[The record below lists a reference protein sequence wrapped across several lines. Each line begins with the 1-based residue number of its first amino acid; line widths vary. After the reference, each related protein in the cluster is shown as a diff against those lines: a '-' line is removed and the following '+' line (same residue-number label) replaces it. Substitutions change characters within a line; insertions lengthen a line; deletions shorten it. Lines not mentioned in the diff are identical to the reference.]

1 MEIIKEDKLAKC
13 KHILKKFYNT
23 NISNPKQANT
33 IEDKLDTNHPL
44 QNTDSRYLEGKNK
57 QIDSLQTP
65 KPDVDLQ
72 KSAKRNEFEKE
83 LKMIEQ
89 LHQKE
94 IGDFS
99 RLESIRNYLIDGM
112 PLLHEDSV
120 YLSEQYNQL
129 RKVIGIKKE
138 FEGEKTAKKRTA
150 PLKPQAILID
160 DVEETPTHD
169 FDSLSKT
176 ISNIIKNST
185 PHFTIGIYGEW
196 GTGKTTLMKSIE
208 KNLSNAN
215 IQDSDQSFLPIWFN
229 AWKYERE
236 ENLATVSLMMTVGY
250 AMDGHEVFDP
260 LSKTIFKGL
269 TIVGKD
275 VMQQIA
281 MQAVSKN
288 REVSDTEIEEKI
300 SHLNKLYRD
309 SVYYDGLDR
318 IRKQMESIREE
329 KGDYRVV
336 IFIDDLDRCSP
347 VKALEVLESIK
358 LFLDMEGFIFVIGL
372 SHKTVTQLISQAY
385 QLTGIKGDDYIKKI
399 IQIPIKIPSWSKE
412 SIINLI
418 NTTITTRLNSDY
430 TRFLSQN
437 SAMIAKVVDYNPRQL
452 KRFINNVIIAF
463 ETFAGKQGSPEIH
476 FNEIFLV
483 KILKAQW
490 PDFYREFVNNKDFR
504 DIVKWMIV
512 KPRELRK
519 YFSYLRT
526 LTEELPV
533 EQRAKRILL
542 LSRLAEISKGSVGSH
557 QIDLLADFDND
568 AWVFFDNVKDV
579 LFGIDNWKVVDN
591 VMDVVEEFSFDFQI
605 GSKKPAVQEN
615 QVTQQKQVAE

>member
-23 NISNPKQANT
+23 NISNSKQIKT
-33 IEDKLDTNHPL
+33 IEGKLDTNQPI
-44 QNTDSRYLEGKNK
+44 QNTDSRYLEGNNK

-129 RKVIGIKKE
+129 RKLIGIKRE
-138 FEGEKTAKKRTA
+138 FEGEKTAKKRTS

-160 DVEETPTHD
+160 DIEETPTHD

-208 KNLSNAN
+208 K
-215 IQDSDQSFLPIWFN
+215 
-229 AWKYERE
+229 
-236 ENLATVSLMMTVGY
+236 NLATVSLMMTVGY

-318 IRKQMESIREE
+318 IRKQMESIKEK

-347 VKALEVLESIK
+347 VKALRVLE
-358 LFLDMEGFIFVIGL
+358 
-372 SHKTVTQLISQAY
+372 
-385 QLTGIKGDDYIKKI
+385 
-399 IQIPIKIPSWSKE
+399 
-412 SIINLI
+412 
-418 NTTITTRLNSDY
+418 
-430 TRFLSQN
+430 
-437 SAMIAKVVDYNPRQL
+437 
-452 KRFINNVIIAF
+452 
-463 ETFAGKQGSPEIH
+463 
-476 FNEIFLV
+476 
-483 KILKAQW
+483 
-490 PDFYREFVNNKDFR
+490 
-504 DIVKWMIV
+504 
-512 KPRELRK
+512 
-519 YFSYLRT
+519 
-526 LTEELPV
+526 
-533 EQRAKRILL
+533 
-542 LSRLAEISKGSVGSH
+542 
-557 QIDLLADFDND
+557 
-568 AWVFFDNVKDV
+568 
-579 LFGIDNWKVVDN
+579 
-591 VMDVVEEFSFDFQI
+591 
-605 GSKKPAVQEN
+605 
-615 QVTQQKQVAE
+615 